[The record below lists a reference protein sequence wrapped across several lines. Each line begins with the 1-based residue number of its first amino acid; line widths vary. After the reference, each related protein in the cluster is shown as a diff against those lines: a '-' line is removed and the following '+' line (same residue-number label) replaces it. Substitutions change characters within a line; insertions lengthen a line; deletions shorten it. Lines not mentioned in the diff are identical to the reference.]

1 MERMQFHNMGVFET
15 RNNRLYM
22 DGVDLTALAAEFGTP
37 LYVLSHAAIK
47 RNIDEVKRS
56 FTDKYANT
64 EAAYASKAFLSLAMA
79 QLVGWEGLSLDVVS
93 GGELYT
99 ALRADFPPERIIFH
113 GSNKTPQEIE
123 AAALAG
129 DVRIAVDAD
138 GEVEMIESVCE
149 RIASADLT
157 APWVKDRQD
166 LTAPRGKD
174 RQGLTAPQGK
184 DQQDLTAPWGED
196 RQGLTVPQGKDR
208 QGLIAPRGK
217 ARQDLIVPWVK
228 DRQSAPVRVLF
239 RINPRVDIHGHE
251 YMATGKADSKF
262 GFSIDE
268 AVIYPAIARA
278 AEAKYVTPVG
288 IHFHVGS
295 QVFDNKAHLAALEE
309 ALKIMKGAKD
319 RLGVVLTELN
329 IGGGYGIR
337 YAAGDERKPYSYFTD
352 PVMAR
357 VKEYCAE
364 NGLAVPKV
372 IIEPGRSIVGD
383 AGVTLYTVGSIREIS
398 GVRKFV
404 SVDGGMTDN
413 IRPALYGA
421 RYEAVVAN
429 KAGAPADERVTVVG
443 KCCESGDMLI
453 DGTELAHAETGDI
466 LAVFTTGAY
475 GYSMASNYNK
485 LPIPAVAL
493 VDGGEAKLIV
503 RRQTYEDLIARDL
516 PL

>member
-1 MERMQFHNMGVFET
+1 MGVFET
-15 RNNRLYM
+15 RDNKLYM

-37 LYVLSHAAIK
+37 LYVLSRAAIE

-56 FTDKYANT
+56 FTDKYAGT
-64 EAAYASKAFLSLAMA
+64 EAAYASKAFLSIAMA
-79 QLVGWEGLSLDVVS
+79 QLIGAAGLCLDVVS

-99 ALRADFPPERIIFH
+99 ALRAGFPPERIIFH

-129 DVRIAVDAD
+129 DIRITVDAG
-138 GEVEMIESVCE
+138 GEVDMIERVCDKIE
-149 RIASADLT
+149 STGLT
-157 APWVKDRQD
+157 VPW
-166 LTAPRGKD
+166 GKD
-174 RQGLTAPQGK
+174 RQG
-184 DQQDLTAPWGED
+184 
-196 RQGLTVPQGKDR
+196 
-208 QGLIAPRGK
+208 
-217 ARQDLIVPWVK
+217 
-228 DRQSAPVRVLF
+228 APVRVLF

-268 AVIYPAIARA
+268 DVIYPAIGRA
-278 AEAKYVTPVG
+278 ADAKHVTPVG

-319 RLGVVLTELN
+319 RLGIELTELN

-337 YAAGDERKPYSYFTD
+337 YADGDVRRPYSYFVD

-357 VKEYCAE
+357 VNEYCAE
-364 NGLAVPKV
+364 NGLAAPKV

-383 AGVTLYTVGSIREIS
+383 AGVTLYTVGSIREIA

-421 RYEAVVAN
+421 KYEAVVAN
-429 KAGAPADERVTVVG
+429 KAGEPADECVTVVG
-443 KCCESGDMLI
+443 KCCESGDRLI
-453 DGTELAHAETGDI
+453 EDATLACAGAGDI

-493 VDGGEAKLIV
+493 IDEGTAKLIV
-503 RRQTYEDLIARDL
+503 RRQTYDDLIARDL